1 MCSMRCASYRCSAD
15 PWPEPAV
22 GGTCVAGNF
31 LMHRQAA
38 LLLYFVRQAAGSS
51 GYFRH
56 NNQDLGTLGKGT
68 RVSLMAIRQWIR
80 MGNGLIWLPAI
91 AVGVL
96 LAGCTSTQKSSVGV
110 VDRNHSGA
118 NSAVQRQPVTSGQYR
133 VQRGDTLYSIAF
145 RFGWDWKALAAR
157 NGIPAPYVIRPGQ
170 IIRFDG
176 QPGQTRPT
184 AVATAPVVTNPRTGS
199 SVSSR
204 PPAPPQ
210 QPPVRPQSQPQKTVA
225 TAPVSA
231 PNTSIPR
238 SAAGWVWPAN
248 GPLIGRFSSNGSL
261 NKGID
266 IAGELGQPVLAAS
279 DGSVVYAGS
288 GLRGYGELVIIK
300 HSDTYV
306 SAYGHNRRLLVREGQ
321 QVKVGQTIAE
331 MGSTGTDRV
340 KLHFEIRRQGK
351 PVDPLQYLPRR

>member
-1 MCSMRCASYRCSAD
+1 M
-15 PWPEPAV
+15 
-22 GGTCVAGNF
+22 
-31 LMHRQAA
+31 
-38 LLLYFVRQAAGSS
+38 
-51 GYFRH
+51 
-56 NNQDLGTLGKGT
+56 GKGLT
-68 RVSLMAIRQWIR
+68 
-80 MGNGLIWLPAI
+80 WLPAI
-91 AVGVL
+91 AVGIL
-96 LAGCTSTQKSSVGV
+96 LAGCSSTQKTSVSV
-110 VDRNHSGA
+110 VDRNHS
-118 NSAVQRQPVTSGQYR
+118 SAAATSQRQPVTSGQYR

-157 NGIPAPYVIRPGQ
+157 NAIPAPYVIRPGQ

-176 QPGQTRPT
+176 QSGQARP
-184 AVATAPVVTNPRTGS
+184 VEVVTAPVVANPGVGS
-199 SVSSR
+199 SASNR
-204 PPAPPQ
+204 PPVQPQ
-210 QPPVRPQSQPQKTVA
+210 QPAVRSQPAVQQPVA
-225 TAPVSA
+225 AKPVVAQNPSS
-231 PNTSIPR
+231 TR